1 MKRSPLF
8 WFGVAFLLLLAVYAV
23 VGPEF
28 RHSWLYSSG
37 RAREYPSAMHWFGTD
52 EKGIDIF
59 ARMAY
64 GARVSLLIGFTVQIL
79 AVTVGVLVGVLGVFA
94 PKWIADPL
102 MRLTDGMFAFPDLL
116 LAIMLVG
123 LFGMGTGPVV
133 VALAISAWPSV
144 ARLVR
149 TQVASLKD
157 REFVVASRAMGAPV
171 SVTVVRH
178 VLPHLM
184 GVILAVAMVDVAAV
198 ILSES
203 TLSFLGIG
211 VQLPQTSGGSMIRA
225 GSDYKESHPIML
237 VWPCVAL
244 ALTVFAL
251 NFVGDGLRSM
261 TDPTGSQVR

>member
-8 WFGVAFLLLLAVYAV
+8 WLGCGFLTLLAVYAIF
-23 VGPEF
+23 GPNM
-28 RHSWLYSSG
+28 RHSWFSATG
-37 RAREYPSAMHWFGTD
+37 HAREMPTASHWLGTD
-52 EKGIDIF
+52 EKGVDIF

-64 GARVSLLIGFTVQIL
+64 GARVSLLIGFSVQFI
-79 AVTVGVLVGVLGVFA
+79 AVGGGVLVGVLGVFA
-94 PKWIADPL
+94 PRWVADPL

-123 LFGMGTGPVV
+123 LFGMGTGTVV
-133 VALAISAWPSV
+133 IALSITAWPSV

-157 REFVVASRAMGAPV
+157 REFVVASRSMGAPV
-171 SVTVVRH
+171 TYTVWRH
-178 VLPHLM
+178 VLPHLT
-184 GVILAVAMVDVAAV
+184 GVLMAVAMVDVAAV

-211 VQLPQTSGGSMIRA
+211 VQLPQTSWGSMIRT
-225 GSDYKESHPIML
+225 GNDYKDSHPIL
-237 VWPCVAL
+237 LLWPCIVL